1 MQLGFVVEVMQC
13 SNFGSHER
21 LSQICTKNQ
30 MNLHAKV
37 STDLQYYSACI
48 VSTDV
53 AWNSVSHIIFH
64 C

>member
-13 SNFGSHER
+13 SNFESHER
-21 LSQICTKNQ
+21 FSQNCTKNQ

-37 STDLQYYSACI
+37 STDLQYNSACI

-53 AWNSVSHIIFH
+53 A
-64 C
+64 